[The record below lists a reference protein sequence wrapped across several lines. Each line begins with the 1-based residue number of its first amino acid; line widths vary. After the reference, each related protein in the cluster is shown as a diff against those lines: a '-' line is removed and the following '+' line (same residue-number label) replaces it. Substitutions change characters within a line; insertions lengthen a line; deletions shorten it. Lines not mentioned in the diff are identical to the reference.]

1 MSGLTLCGLAALFYN
16 NRITRSRFP
25 CMMVDLSVAL
35 ILSFVV
41 KWVSS
46 IEIYFTDE
54 NIEISSS

>member
-1 MSGLTLCGLAALFYN
+1 
-16 NRITRSRFP
+16 
-25 CMMVDLSVAL
+25 MMVDLSVAL

-46 IEIYFTDE
+46 IKIYFIDE